1 MAAQAKCHVCDF
13 NDEDAFNF
21 CLMCGTELFADEE
34 KRQIEHYFFRG
45 YSYRSIVALLSK
57 QHGIEMRE
65 RTLKSRLRDYG
76 LRRMLPVYDLEKVKQ
91 RVAEEL
97 DGPGCM
103 GGYRPMWHTLRI
115 EGLQVPRHVFEAVT
129 RELAPPGE
137 GGTPQHFGEI
147 CLSMLDKRRHSKVT
161 CEI

>member
-76 LRRMLPVYDLEKVKQ
+76 LRRMLRIPVYDLE
-91 RVAEEL
+91 
-97 DGPGCM
+97 
-103 GGYRPMWHTLRI
+103 
-115 EGLQVPRHVFEAVT
+115 
-129 RELAPPGE
+129 
-137 GGTPQHFGEI
+137 HFGEI